1 MLYISYLY
9 SYFNWLLK
17 VKTVKIV
24 KSLKLSLTLK
34 VDTKYYY
41 YHLNKK
47 KTTAAWK
54 RWGNTWCSETYLS
67 YKVVNICRPG
77 RENDVTYNSLFALNG
92 KICYLQDNTSDKK
105 NTGMPRIY
113 MSSRPI
119 IQTLH
124 SYLQFAE
131 VEAVWVEEKVWEVVE
146 LWDKLLDVV
155 DVVHQASPGLPDN
168 KGKSDHYNR
177 M

>member
-1 MLYISYLY
+1 
-9 SYFNWLLK
+9 
-17 VKTVKIV
+17 
-24 KSLKLSLTLK
+24 
-34 VDTKYYY
+34 
-41 YHLNKK
+41 
-47 KTTAAWK
+47 
-54 RWGNTWCSETYLS
+54 
-67 YKVVNICRPG
+67 
-77 RENDVTYNSLFALNG
+77 
-92 KICYLQDNTSDKK
+92 
-105 NTGMPRIY
+105 MPRIY